1 MSRFLRTACAAA
13 LAVAAFG
20 AATSTA
26 QAQTY
31 NRLVVFGDSLSDNGN
46 LTVPFGG
53 VGAPPPPY
61 FQGRFSNGPVFTE
74 LLGFTAVRG
83 ATPGASVSGS
93 INYAYG
99 GARTDNT
106 VLNFGISPPTV
117 PGMRTQLTT
126 YTNAGGTFGA
136 NDLVSVL
143 GGANNIFQAFPGAAA
158 SPATA
163 QSTMQTVALS
173 AANDINFIVNTI
185 AQAGAGTILVSNL
198 PRLGITP
205 QFAPTNP
212 SVGPAGSA
220 LADFSGTTFNSA
232 LLSNLRTTAAARPG
246 SNIILMD
253 LYKISDPLRAN
264 PGAFGLTNVTSSCFT
279 GVSVCANPD
288 GYLYWDGVHPTAAG
302 HRLLARL
309 ANDYLYYGD
318 IGAQSTVQSETG
330 FRQRQDLLDMTGEMV
345 SRYAP
350 WVPGTHM
357 TFAVIADSVETDARG
372 SVASADATGWGGRVG
387 LDYVASPTARYGFT
401 ATLRETEVEAGAMQF
416 DVRSYAVDAYA
427 GWRMG
432 DMFVNATAG
441 GSIDQYDDISRV
453 TSLAPIVHMGET
465 DGGSLGAK
473 VQAGLWFDMG
483 GIAISPRVALSYV
496 STDVNGYNEA
506 GFAAEYAY
514 QDRTVAA
521 ASGEVSLRAEGGG
534 DNLNFYVEGGYRD
547 TFGDSSDDVRVG
559 IVGNP
564 AQILSRSFD
573 DPFGG
578 SLMASAGVEADVGPF
593 RMSAGYRGRFGDS
606 ADSHVGAITL
616 KLPLQ

>member
-13 LAVAAFG
+13 LAVAAMG
-20 AATSTA
+20 AVTSAA

-46 LTVPFGG
+46 LFAISGQ
-53 VGAPPPPY
+53 PPAPY

-74 LLGFTAVRG
+74 LLGFNAGRFTAG
-83 ATPGASVSGS
+83 APVTGSV
-93 INYAYG
+93 NYAFG
-99 GARTDNT
+99 GARTD
-106 VLNFGISPPTV
+106 LSASP
-117 PGMRTQLTT
+117 PGMRAQLAS
-126 YTNAGGTFGA
+126 YTGAGGTFGA

-158 SPATA
+158 NPLTA
-163 QSTMQTVALS
+163 QSTMQGVAN
-173 AANDINFIVNTI
+173 AAASDINLIVSTI

-205 QFAPTNP
+205 QFASTGP
-212 SVGPAGSA
+212 SGAA
-220 LADFSGTTFNSA
+220 LADFAGTTFNSA
-232 LLSNLRTTAAARPG
+232 LLNNLFATAAVRPDT
-246 SNIILMD
+246 NIILMD

-264 PGAFGLTNVTSSCFT
+264 PGRFGLTNATDSCFT
-279 GVSVCANPD
+279 GVSVCSNPD

-302 HRLLARL
+302 HRLLAQL

-318 IGAQSTVQSETG
+318 IGAQSTVQAETG
-330 FRQRQDLLDMTGEMV
+330 FRQRQDLLDLTGEMV
-345 SRYAP
+345 SGYAP

-401 ATLRETEVEAGAMQF
+401 ATLRQTEVEAGTMQF
-416 DVRSYAVDAYA
+416 DVQTYAVDAYA

-483 GIAISPRVALSYV
+483 GIAVSPRAALSYV

-534 DNLNFYVEGGYRD
+534 DDLNFYVEGGYRD

-559 IVGNP
+559 IAGNP
-564 AQILSRSFD
+564 AQILSRPFD

-578 SLMASAGVEADVGPF
+578 SLMASAGIEADVGPF